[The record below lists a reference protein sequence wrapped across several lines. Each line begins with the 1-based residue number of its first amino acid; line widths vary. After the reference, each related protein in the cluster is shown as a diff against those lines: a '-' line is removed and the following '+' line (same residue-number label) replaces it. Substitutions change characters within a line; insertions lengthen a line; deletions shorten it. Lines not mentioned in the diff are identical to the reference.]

1 MQEILLKTGKLIVG
15 DGSTLDDVS
24 VLIKGRKII
33 EVGSEVSKTLD
44 ATTLDYSDRV
54 VMPGIIDSHTHIG
67 MVVLNDPVEMNMLD
81 EQRAILAAKNT
92 EQLLQYGVTTFADA
106 GARGNISFGV
116 RDAIEAGL
124 VLGPRMI
131 VCGRMLTITGGRAP
145 ISDANEADGPDE
157 ARKAAREEIARG
169 VDFIKVAASSVIREG
184 GVVQFTMEELKAIT
198 EEAHKVG
205 ILVKSHAY
213 GDEGVRNTILAGADV
228 VVHGHL
234 LTQHNIDL
242 IKEHNALLEPTLV
255 SFYIP
260 QGNDDIGLP
269 ESEIKQLKELFP
281 QIEEGFRNAMK
292 QGIEVV
298 AGSDS
303 GDSPLVPFGPSTTRE
318 LEVMVQLGGMTEMD
332 AIIAGT
338 KNAARSLNI
347 DSFVG
352 TIEPGK
358 SADLLV
364 LARDKDPLSDISI
377 LQHLDAV
384 ERVIL
389 KGKTVIKR

>member
-1 MQEILLKTGKLIVG
+1 MKETLLKTGKLIVG
-15 DGSTLDDVS
+15 DGRTMDNVS
-24 VLIKGRKII
+24 VLIKGEKIV
-33 EVGSEVSKTLD
+33 EVGSEVSKTPD
-44 ATTLDYSDRV
+44 TTILDYSDRV
-54 VMPGIIDSHTHIG
+54 VMAGIIDSHTHVG
-67 MVVLNDPVEMNMLD
+67 MVALNAPVELNMLD
-81 EQRAILAAKNT
+81 EHRAIRAVKNA
-92 EQLLQYGVTTFADA
+92 EKLLQYGVTTFADA

-116 RDAIEAGL
+116 RDAIETGI

-131 VCGRMLTITGGRAP
+131 VCGRMLTITGGRTP

-157 ARKAAREEIARG
+157 ARKAARQEIARG
-169 VDFIKVAASSVIREG
+169 VDYIKVAASSVILDG

-205 ILVKSHAY
+205 LLVKSHAY

-242 IKEHNALLEPTLV
+242 IKGHNTLLEPTLV

-260 QGNDDIGLP
+260 QGIEDIGLP
-269 ESEIKQLKELFP
+269 ESVIKQQKESFP
-281 QIEEGFRNAMK
+281 QLVEGFSNAEK
-292 QGIEVV
+292 QGIEIV

-303 GDSPLVPFGPSTTRE
+303 GDSPFLPFGPSTMRE
-318 LEVMVQLGGMTEMD
+318 LEVMVRLGGLTEMD
-332 AIIAGT
+332 AIITGT
-338 KNAARSLNI
+338 KNAARALNI

-352 TIEPGK
+352 TLEPGK

-364 LARDKDPLSDISI
+364 LARNKDPLSDISI
-377 LQHLDAV
+377 LQHLDTV